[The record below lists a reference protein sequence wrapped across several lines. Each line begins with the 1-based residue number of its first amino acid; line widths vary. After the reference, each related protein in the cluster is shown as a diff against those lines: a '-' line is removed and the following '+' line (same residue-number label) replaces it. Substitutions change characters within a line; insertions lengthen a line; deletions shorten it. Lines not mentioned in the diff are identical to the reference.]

1 LVSEGKIFK
10 KFLVLNWHE
19 DEGFF
24 YGKFGNGVHLPVPTF
39 KKNKKLKY
47 ICSLSIF
54 AYFSIIERGKSY
66 LILKTTTEI
75 ALEIIYQASI
85 LHILVDFGCYL
96 VIIITTNNV

>member
-39 KKNKKLKY
+39 KK
-47 ICSLSIF
+47 
-54 AYFSIIERGKSY
+54 RGKSY